1 VDKATQPNQPIQKKQ
16 SAGLA
21 LSLAFVPSVL
31 MLVFFAV
38 GQFGLWSDVPEAV
51 FWVPCIVAVVCRFA
65 SSFMLFAG
73 KSRAAIAAGVIFLLL
88 NASVSFVFGC
98 YAL

>member
-1 VDKATQPNQPIQKKQ
+1 VDKAIQPNQPIQKKQ

-38 GQFGLWSDVPEAV
+38 GEFGLWSDVPEAV
-51 FWVPCIVAVVCRFA
+51 FWVPCIVAVVCCFA

-73 KSRAAIAAGVIFLLL
+73 KTRAAL
-88 NASVSFVFGC
+88 NASISFVFGC
-98 YAL
+98 YVF